1 MSGVVAKNSI
11 FRVVLD
17 TNIFLRALIGSGN
30 IPGQVSDSW
39 KEEKFILVTALS

>member
-17 TNIFLRALIGSGN
+17 TNIFLRARIRNGN
-30 IPGQVSDSW
+30 IPGQVPDSW
-39 KEEKFILVTALS
+39 KEEKFILVTS